1 MNDVAKEILE
11 LADVEIKSEDD
22 LIMKV
27 VIPFFNLLGYEK
39 DHFELKYPISSYR
52 PNKAGRK
59 PEADCVFFSNS
70 EHNENTSLLVVEA
83 KRQNQPSA
91 EEQARFYSAN
101 LFVPFY
107 VAWEGGEFEVYQL
120 QNFRAPNKIGRYI
133 LSEMTSAEFSDI
145 KDILTL
151 KAIASFC
158 KNNEIKRFDFDE
170 NKRKIEA
177 NYIKDLYSDL
187 RHYKVLDLSRT
198 LDLIQGYVPL
208 YVQNLSD
215 YEIQDEKV
223 EHEFN
228 DEIHPRI
235 IEEKIRDRH
244 QSLIPLE
251 ILDRSST
258 IAIIGDPGAGKTT
271 LLKYLCIQHCNSD
284 SSRLPI
290 FIAIRELVATEQ
302 TILEAINSQIK
313 RYGSTSNPESI
324 SEMALNEGR
333 ILLCVDGLDELDIQN
348 AEQARKTLRKLASKL
363 SDIMGKHPQNVIVIS
378 ARRESWPTCRP
389 EIPASFQEFEILPF
403 STSSIRAF
411 IAKWFD
417 NEDITL
423 GESLIDEFRLRG
435 WPEFA
440 SNPLLLALTCVVYEK
455 RGRLPDRHAVL
466 YQRCIDV
473 MLEEWDATR
482 RIGRRETVQGLTPE
496 RKLDIL
502 AEVALSFHIKRRF
515 CFSRKDLIKELEI
528 HLPKVGLSSFEA
540 GNVFEE
546 FSAQHGLL
554 RSWSFED
561 YYAFPHLVFQEFLT
575 AKALRDRP
583 DGFKKLIEYKDDPL
597 WHTIT
602 LIYTGMGDATDFIGE
617 LLKSRNNIVHSP
629 LFLAAECIGVG
640 TKLRDVDLRHKVIQ
654 SLKILTEDQIIFLK
668 YRAIDALSLIET
680 PEAFDIIKSL
690 VRVDSS
696 RKITC
701 SYAAKYVIKIEGETI
716 SEEVVEQII
725 KSYESCSYLME
736 SLNWLPQRKAISVL
750 KNIITSRDYPI
761 KQSIMNDP
769 GIRHR
774 RRGGAFLLAKIGDDK
789 SIPILKGCLKH
800 DYLSD
805 FEKKGIITAI
815 ASIRHPQIPLVLNEI
830 LNSNSICIDCKVE
843 AAHHLG
849 QNSQKSKKYL
859 LSIVADNNADCYD
872 RRDAVSALCD
882 FKLNNNDIP
891 MLEKLLNDSNIEFY
905 GGPSYAAKAIASV
918 GSSEALHSLRE
929 ALSFWH
935 KSDNDFKEYIRESIE
950 EQIVLL
956 SNESDLKKLV
966 GRYLD
971 PNNTKMNFDLPDIA
985 LKFYLEGP
993 EKSSKLFIE
1002 ILNNYNDEFIFGG
1015 TLASAF
1021 CRILPELPLT
1031 EPIINAVLGLAKRMP
1046 NDEMIWNTIDKLWK
1060 RRDLDYKEREL
1071 FFNISS

>member
-1 MNDVAKEILE
+1 MKEILE

-27 VIPFFNLLGYEK
+27 VIPFFYLLGYEK
-39 DHFELKYPISSYR
+39 KQFELKYPVSSYR
-52 PNKAGRK
+52 PNKVGRK

-70 EHNENTSLLVVEA
+70 EHNVNTSLLVVEV
-83 KRQNQPSA
+83 KRQNQPPA

-107 VAWEGGEFEVYQL
+107 ITWEGLEFELYQL
-120 QNFRAPNKIGRYI
+120 HSFQAPNKIGRYI
-133 LSEMTSAEFSDI
+133 LSEITSAEFSDL

-151 KAIASFC
+151 KAITSFC
-158 KNNEIKRFDFDE
+158 EKNEIKRFDFDDK
-170 NKRKIEA
+170 KREIEA
-177 NYIKDLYSDL
+177 NYIKNLYSDL

-208 YVQNLSD
+208 YVQNLSHC
-215 YEIQDEKV
+215 EIQEEKM
-223 EHEFN
+223 EHELN
-228 DEIHPRI
+228 EGIHPRI
-235 IEEKIRDRH
+235 IEEKIRERH
-244 QSLIPLE
+244 QSFIPVE
-251 ILDRSST
+251 ILDRLST

-313 RYGSTSNPESI
+313 RYGSTSNPETI

-333 ILLCVDGLDELDIQN
+333 VLLCVDGLDELDIQN
-348 AEQARKTLRKLASKL
+348 AEQARKTLRKLAFEL
-363 SDIMGKHPQNVIVIS
+363 SCIMGKHPQNVIVIS

-482 RIGRRETVQGLTPE
+482 RISRRENVQGFTPE

-515 CFSRKDLIKELEI
+515 CFSRKDVIKELEI
-528 HLPKVGLSSFEA
+528 HLPEVGLSSFEA

-546 FSAQHGLL
+546 ISAQHGLL

-583 DGFKKLIEYKDDPL
+583 EGFKELIKYKDDPL
-597 WHTIT
+597 WHSIA
-602 LIYTGMGDATDFIGE
+602 LIYTGMGDATDFISE
-617 LLKSRNNIVHSP
+617 LLKSKNNILHSP

-640 TKLRDVDLRHKVIQ
+640 TKLREVDLRHKVIQ
-654 SLKILTEDQIIFLK
+654 NLKILTEDEIIFLK
-668 YRAIDALSLIET
+668 NRAIDALASIET

-690 VRVDSS
+690 IRVDSGQ
-696 RKITC
+696 KITC

-716 SEEVVEQII
+716 SEEVVEKII
-725 KSYESCSYLME
+725 KSYESCPYLIK
-736 SLNWLPQRKAISVL
+736 SLNWLPQRKAISL
-750 KNIITSRDYPI
+750 LENIITSRDYPI
-761 KQSIMNDP
+761 KQSNMNDP

-774 RRGGAFLLAKIGDDK
+774 RRDAAFLLAKIGDDD
-789 SIPILKGCLKH
+789 SIPILKGCLKQ
-800 DYLSD
+800 DNLSD
-805 FEKKGIITAI
+805 FEKEGIITAI

-830 LNSNSICIDCKVE
+830 LNSDDIPIDCKVE

-849 QNSQKSKKYL
+849 PNNQNSKKYL
-859 LSIVADNNADCYD
+859 LSIVADNDADCYD
-872 RRDAVSALCD
+872 RRDAVGALCD
-882 FKLNNNDIP
+882 FKLNDNDIP
-891 MLEKLLNDSNIEFY
+891 ILEKLLNDSNIEFY
-905 GGPSYAAKAIASV
+905 GGPSIAAKAIASV
-918 GSSEALHSLRE
+918 GSSEALHSLQV
-929 ALSFWH
+929 AFSFWE
-935 KSDNDFKEYIRESIE
+935 KSDNDFKDYMLESIE
-950 EQIVLL
+950 EQLIL
-956 SNESDLKKLV
+956 SFNESNLEKLIN
-966 GRYLD
+966 RYLD
-971 PNNTKMNFDLPDIA
+971 PMNIKMNFDLPDIVFQ
-985 LKFYLEGP
+985 FYSKDP
-993 EKSSKLFIE
+993 EKASKLFIE
-1002 ILNNYNDEFIFGG
+1002 MLNNYNDEIVFGK
-1015 TLASAF
+1015 TLTFAF

-1031 EPIINAVLGLAKRMP
+1031 EPIISAVLDLAKQMP
-1046 NDEMIWNTIDKLWK
+1046 NDEMIWDTINKLWK
-1060 RRDLDYKEREL
+1060 RRDIDYKEREL
-1071 FFNISS
+1071 FFNISYNP